1 MLPKHLVQN
10 CVFLFWLRFL
20 TFVLCI
26 SQVNRK
32 NDYIF
37 LIWLWLNIYIM
48 YATKIDYTDI
58 QIFRGF
64 LNTNMNRQNLNWNDV
79 CNE

>member
-10 CVFLFWLRFL
+10 CVFLFWLRLL

-37 LIWLWLNIYIM
+37 LIWLYIM

>member
-10 CVFLFWLRFL
+10 CVFLFWLRLL

-37 LIWLWLNIYIM
+37 LIWLYIM
-48 YATKIDYTDI
+48 YATKINYTGI
-58 QIFRGF
+58 QILRGF
-64 LNTNMNRQNLNWNDV
+64 LNTNMNTGMMSGMNKQWLHPD
-79 CNE
+79 

>member
-1 MLPKHLVQN
+1 MLPKYLVQN
-10 CVFLFWLRFL
+10 CVFLFWLRLL
-20 TFVLCI
+20 TFVLSI

-37 LIWLWLNIYIM
+37 LIWLWLNIDIK
-48 YATKIDYTDI
+48 YATNIDYTGI

-64 LNTNMNRQNLNWNDV
+64 LNTKLNL
-79 CNE
+79 E